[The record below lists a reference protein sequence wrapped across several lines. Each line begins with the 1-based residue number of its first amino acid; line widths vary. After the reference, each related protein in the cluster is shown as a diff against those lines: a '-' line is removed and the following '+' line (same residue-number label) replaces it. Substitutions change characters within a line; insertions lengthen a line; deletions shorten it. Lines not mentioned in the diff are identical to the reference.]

1 MIDILKNKHFLPN
14 IKPTLYFVLNSKL
27 FPKKKK
33 KKERRRFIKKCSRV
47 SNKVLFSKRK
57 KKKVIKS

>member
-27 FPKKKK
+27 FPKKEK
-33 KKERRRFIKKCSRV
+33 KKEK
-47 SNKVLFSKRK
+47 KRK
-57 KKKVIKS
+57 KKVYQKMLKSK